1 MLSFCLVACSDDN
14 GTTPTPEPEPEPTP
28 SEWTVITATPT
39 DWDGEKRADISYQLL
54 VYSFSDGDGDGY
66 GDINGLISKL
76 DYIDAL
82 GVKAIWLS
90 PIHPSPSYHG
100 YDVTDYT
107 RVNQKFGTESDFD
120 RLVAEAHNQGIKIYL
135 DYVLNHTS
143 VEHPWFLAAKSSTD
157 SEYRNYYIFS
167 QDPEADIKAGKIDMI
182 SSEGETDIIRE
193 NGILRQLQQMS

>member
-1 MLSFCLVACSDDN
+1 MKTIKLLSFFLFCVLSFCLVACSDDN

-90 PIHPSPSYHG
+90 PKIG
-100 YDVTDYT
+100 
-107 RVNQKFGTESDFD
+107 R
-120 RLVAEAHNQGIKIYL
+120 AH
-135 DYVLNHTS
+135 V
-143 VEHPWFLAAKSSTD
+143 
-157 SEYRNYYIFS
+157 
-167 QDPEADIKAGKIDMI
+167 
-182 SSEGETDIIRE
+182 
-193 NGILRQLQQMS
+193 

>member
-1 MLSFCLVACSDDN
+1 M
-14 GTTPTPEPEPEPTP
+14 
-28 SEWTVITATPT
+28 
-39 DWDGEKRADISYQLL
+39 
-54 VYSFSDGDGDGY
+54 GDGDGY

-120 RLVAEAHNQGIKIYL
+120 RLVAEAHNRG
-135 DYVLNHTS
+135 H
-143 VEHPWFLAAKSSTD
+143 
-157 SEYRNYYIFS
+157 
-167 QDPEADIKAGKIDMI
+167 
-182 SSEGETDIIRE
+182 
-193 NGILRQLQQMS
+193 